1 MSEIIVSE
9 IIVSEIIVSEIIVSG
24 IIVPEIIVPE
34 IIVPEII
41 VSEIIVFDI
50 IVSEI
55 IVFDIIVSEIIVF
68 DIIVS
73 RHNLYYQR
81 YLFICSFVCLFV
93 GVFDRCLVFFSF
105 ELDEISW
112 APSNTPLNN
121 TTIFD
126 ATFLEIVCVCGRCFI
141 QNSVPEVSCMF

>member
-24 IIVPEIIVPE
+24 IIVPEIIVSE

-50 IVSEI
+50 IVS
-55 IVFDIIVSEIIVF
+55 
-68 DIIVS
+68 
-73 RHNLYYQR
+73 RHNKYYQR

-93 GVFDRCLVFFSF
+93 GGFDCCWVFSF

-121 TTIFD
+121 TTLFG
-126 ATFLEIVCVCGRCFI
+126 ATFLEIVFVCGRCFK
-141 QNSVPEVSCMF
+141 QNYVLN